1 MYKSKGFT
9 LIELMV
15 VIAVMAII
23 AMIAAPSFND
33 LLLKQNLNQSARALV
48 STLSEA
54 RAKAALERRQITVML
69 NSSAENTPSQLNWA
83 PSGQAILKTTTPT
96 SVVFKTTGLVNATAD
111 TSFVVCNK
119 TGGNLSKTIT
129 ITKMG
134 TVQIVAD
141 GSCA

>member
-23 AMIAAPSFND
+23 AMMAAPSFSD
-33 LLLKQNLNQSARALV
+33 LMLKQNLNKSARELV
-48 STLSEA
+48 LTLSEA
-54 RAKAALERRQITVML
+54 RAKAALERRQVTVAL
-69 NSSAENTPSQLNWA
+69 NSSVENTPGQLNWA
-83 PSGQAILKTTTPT
+83 PSGKANLKTTTPT
-96 SVVFKTTGLVNATAD
+96 TVVFKTTGLVDTAND
-111 TSFVVCNK
+111 ISFVVCNK
-119 TGGNLSKTIT
+119 AGGNLSKTIT

-141 GSCA
+141 GSCT

>member
-23 AMIAAPSFND
+23 AMMAAPSFNA
-33 LLLKQNLNQSARALV
+33 LLLKQNMNKSARALA

-54 RAKAALERRQITVML
+54 RAKAALERRQVTVVL

-96 SVVFKTTGLVNATAD
+96 QVVFKTTGLVD
-111 TSFVVCNK
+111 TTNEIPFVVCNK

-141 GSCA
+141 GSCT